1 MFVLFVISFA
11 AILESCFFDKDVS
24 GKWLSKSGKHGKV
37 NCLLELNV
45 GSKKVKVVLKINKNN

>member
-24 GKWLSKSGKHGKV
+24 GKWLSKSGKNGKV
-37 NCLLELNV
+37 HCPLELNV
-45 GSKKVKVVLKINKNN
+45 GSKKVKVVLKINKNK